1 MDQIAAT
8 IQGQTFHYEGP
19 LTMKQIYTFHD
30 AVRASLHD
38 PEYLFLTKRGEAT
51 LNDEWKMNCTQTRTC
66 IDTKLRTLQGMHVI
80 ELATVL
86 DMHVIVLPTLAE
98 NTLMIGKLVFH
109 ATPQPEP
116 PDPQPQ
122 RQMSRKK
129 IEDIAE
135 QAIQHMKEKGI
146 ELDWNEA

>member
-1 MDQIAAT
+1 MSQIAAS
-8 IQGQTFHYEGP
+8 IIGQTFHYEGP

-51 LNDEWKMNCTQTRTC
+51 LNDEWKMRCTHAHG
-66 IDTKLRTLQGMHVI
+66 IQGMSIV

-86 DMHVIVLPTLAE
+86 GMHVIVLPTLAE